1 MSQVPS
7 ATVHVVMPNA
17 LPLSA
22 PLYIRKI
29 VEARIL
35 LLVNPS
41 HSYSNKAPRVLPPR
55 LLKRKEQ

>member
-7 ATVHVVMPNA
+7 ITVHVIISNV
-17 LPLSA
+17 LPPSA
-22 PLYIRKI
+22 PLYTRKT

-35 LLVNPS
+35 LVVNPY

-55 LLKRKEQ
+55 LSKRKEQ